1 MVSNFDNQ
9 LLATQQKLFRDL
21 SLEEADVDRSTHYYL
36 RQGDKEVTSVVN
48 DFRQLYTNY
57 GGEVELDLPATL
69 DEDKMCAAFD
79 DYVIARNQAHEAIVM
94 QVETLKRTQ
103 GQLNDVQQRSIS
115 QKLQQAASQMME
127 EALKKHD
134 LTELV
139 FQAAMK
145 KFMITSEKFRTKFMK
160 DQQSQ
165 REAQLA
171 AQQARA

>member
-1 MVSNFDNQ
+1 M
-9 LLATQQKLFRDL
+9 ATQEKMFRDL
-21 SLEEADVDRSTHYYL
+21 GVEEADVDRSTHYYL
-36 RQGDKEVTSVVN
+36 RQEDREVTSAVN

-79 DYVIARNQAHEAIVM
+79 DYVVARNQAHEAIVM
-94 QVETLKRTQ
+94 QVENLKRTQ
-103 GQLNDVQQRSIS
+103 GSLNEAQQRAIGT
-115 QKLQQAASQMME
+115 KLQQAAAVMME
-127 EALKKHD
+127 EALKKHG

-145 KFMITSEKFRTKFMK
+145 KFMVTSEKFRTKFMQ

-165 REAQLA
+165 RELQA
-171 AQQARA
+171 AQQR